1 MVRVKGIYDG
11 EKVLLLEPLDL
22 PVNSTVEVIVPETP
36 VEQQEQSYWQYLLD
50 MGLITEVSLRPIK
63 PKSSRLL
70 VISGKP
76 VSETIIEERR

>member
-36 VEQQEQSYWQYLLD
+36 MEQQEQSYWQYLLD

>member
-36 VEQQEQSYWQYLLD
+36 MEQQEQSYWQYLLD
-50 MGLITEVSLRPIK
+50 MGLITEVNLRPVK